1 MDKKILDACCGSRMF
16 WFDKENPDAL
26 YCDNRELDTELCDG
40 RSLVIE
46 PDKQVDFRDMPFE
59 DESFKLVIFDPPHMK
74 DLGKDSWTAKKYGR
88 LFPSWEDDIRQGFLE
103 CFRVLEQDGVLVFKW
118 NEYDIPLSRILD
130 LTDHDPLIGHKSGKQ
145 SKTHWVLFMK

>member
-16 WFDKENPDAL
+16 WFDKEHPDAL

-40 RSLVIE
+40 RSLVID
-46 PDKQVDFRDMPFE
+46 PDMQVDFRDMPFE
-59 DESFKLVIFDPPHMK
+59 DEAFKLVIFDPPHMK

-103 CFRVLEQDGVLVFKW
+103 CFRVLEEGGVLVFKW
-118 NEYDIPLSRILD
+118 NEYDIPLSRVLE
-130 LTDHDPLIGHKSGKQ
+130 LTARDPLIGHKSGKQ